1 MCSRSDEH
9 VIYSTRLQLN
19 GAIYL
24 QLLTNNQICTYLRNI
39 KSKAFMAITEQTAI
53 TTVVK
58 GSIRYFKYVYP
69 I

>member
-1 MCSRSDEH
+1 M
-9 VIYSTRLQLN
+9 QLN

-53 TTVVK
+53 ATVVK
-58 GSIRYFKYVYP
+58 GSIRYFKYVYA